1 MEMTRDVKFENYRQ
15 NRIHPQKFG
24 LWISFASIMML
35 FAALTSAYIVRRAA
49 GNWLEFE
56 LPSIFYTSTIILLL
70 SSVFLHFSYQGFKKM
85 KSIQHRMMLVL
96 AFLFGVG
103 FVILQYQG
111 WMTLFDM
118 GIELNGNP
126 SGSFLYIISG
136 VHVVHILGGL
146 ATLIVAMIHA
156 FSLPCVPSQRRLLRF
171 DLVRQYWH
179 FVDVLWI
186 YLLIFLLIQ

>member
-1 MEMTRDVKFENYRQ
+1 MEGVTKIKYENYRQ

-24 LWISFASIMML
+24 LWIAFASIMMM
-35 FAALTSAYIVRRAA
+35 FGAFTSAYIVRRAA

-56 LPSIFYTSTIILLL
+56 LPGIFFISTGVLLL
-70 SSVFLHFSYQGFKKM
+70 SSVFLHFSYLGFKKM
-85 KSIQHRMMLVL
+85 NSNQHRLMLVM
-96 AFLFGVG
+96 AFLAGIG

-111 WMTLFDM
+111 WMALFNM

-136 VHVVHILGGL
+136 VHVLHILGGL
-146 ATLIVAMIHA
+146 ATLIVALIHA
-156 FSLPCVPSQRRLLRF
+156 FSLPCTPTPKRLLRF
-171 DLVRQYWH
+171 DLVRHYWH